1 MGTIRARRRN
11 STVLPPVL
19 EVYVLWHPADDATGR
34 PLLERLVAHFHGNAY
49 SGLLGGAIE
58 VFARSQG
65 WLDAAGAPRPLPPA
79 GPGSG
84 VEVPATEL
92 TAVIVWMGLG
102 LARAAQAEGSPW
114 AAWLQ
119 ALSARQNEAP
129 QRMRLFPVRPQ
140 AGGSPPD
147 CRLQELV
154 PAQAIIDVQPDATC
168 RDLAQGITQWA
179 AERDGSAP
187 RLSVFISH
195 TKHDDSGS
203 QRVANLIAQVRA
215 RIDGASRLGSFFD
228 SNALQPGADWAAQ
241 LREGASRMA
250 LLALRTDLY
259 ASREWCQR
267 EMLLAK
273 RHGVPVVV
281 LDAPLRGEDRGSFL
295 MDNVTRIPVRA
306 AGDRW
311 VDEDIDIGLARLVD
325 ACLQRELWRRQCA
338 SPMWP
343 EDVRVDWWSPHA
355 PEPATLVDW
364 LDTRVAARALVSS
377 GTAGADADRPLLIL
391 HPDPP
396 LGPEERDVLD
406 HIARLAGGRC
416 GLDIVTPRLLAAR
429 GAGARPRSRPCA
441 RCCRRARWP
450 GVPSRCRCRT
460 ARIWARSACWAR
472 TCNWRWRRSPAL
484 STWATVACS
493 MAVTCVRAATLN
505 CCCRS

>member
-1 MGTIRARRRN
+1 M
-11 STVLPPVL
+11 LPPVL
-19 EVYVLWHPADDATGR
+19 EVYVLWHPADDAAGR
-34 PLLERLVAHFHGNAY
+34 LLMDRLVGHFHGNAY

-58 VFARSQG
+58 VFARSHG
-65 WLDAAGAPRPLPPA
+65 WLDAAGSPRPLPPIV
-79 GPGSG
+79 PGTSID
-84 VEVPATEL
+84 VPATEL
-92 TAVIVWMGLG
+92 TAVVVWMGMG
-102 LARAAQAEGSPW
+102 LARAVQAEGSPW
-114 AAWLQ
+114 GAWLEQ
-119 ALSARQNEAP
+119 LRGHQNAAP
-129 QRMRLFPVRPQ
+129 DRLRVFPIRPET
-140 AGGSPPD
+140 GGSPPD

-154 PAQAIIDVQPDATC
+154 PAQAIIDSQPEATC
-168 RDLAQGITQWA
+168 RDLAQGIAQWA
-179 AERDGSAP
+179 TESDGSAP

-241 LREGASRMA
+241 LKEGASRMA

-295 MDNVTRIPVRA
+295 MDNVTRIPVRPV
-306 AGDRW
+306 GERW
-311 VDEDIDIGLARLVD
+311 MDEDIDIGLARLVD

-338 SPMWP
+338 GARWP
-343 EDVRVDWWSPHA
+343 EDVKVDWWSPHA

-364 LDTRVAARALVSS
+364 LGPLVAAGA
-377 GTAGADADRPLLIL
+377 TAAAAADADRPLLIL

-406 HIARLAGGRC
+406 RIARLAGGRG

-429 GAGARPRSRPCA
+429 GA
-441 RCCRRARWP
+441 
-450 GVPSRCRCRT
+450 
-460 ARIWARSACWAR
+460 
-472 TCNWRWRRSPAL
+472 
-484 STWATVACS
+484 
-493 MAVTCVRAATLN
+493 
-505 CCCRS
+505 

>member
-1 MGTIRARRRN
+1 MLSPI
-11 STVLPPVL
+11 L
-19 EVYVLWHPADDATGR
+19 EVYVLWHPADDAAGR
-34 PLLERLVAHFHGNAY
+34 RLMECLVGHFHGNAY

-65 WLDAAGAPRPLPPA
+65 WLEAAGSPRPLPPTMPDSSL
-79 GPGSG
+79 G
-84 VEVPATEL
+84 VPATEL
-92 TAVIVWMGLG
+92 TAVVVWMGLG
-102 LARAAQAEGSPW
+102 LARAVEAEGS
-114 AAWLQ
+114 AWGSWLET
-119 ALSARQNEAP
+119 LRGRQDEA
-129 QRMRLFPVRPQ
+129 QDRLRVFPVRPA

-147 CRLQELV
+147 CRLQQLV
-154 PAQAIIDVQPDATC
+154 PAQAIIDLQPEATC
-168 RDLAQGITQWA
+168 RDLAQGMAQWA
-179 AERDGSAP
+179 ADRDGSAS

-241 LREGASRMA
+241 LHEGASRMA

-259 ASREWCQR
+259 AGREWCQR

-295 MDNVTRIPVRA
+295 MDNVTRIPVRP
-306 AGDRW
+306 AGEHW
-311 VDEDIDIGLARLVD
+311 VDEDIDVGLARLVD
-325 ACLQRELWRRQCA
+325 ASLQRELWRRQCA
-338 SPMWP
+338 GAQWP
-343 EDVRVDWWSPHA
+343 EDVSVDWWSPHA

-364 LDTRVAARALVSS
+364 LGPLSAARAADSS
-377 GTAGADADRPLLIL
+377 ESARADADRPLLIL

-406 HIARLAGGRC
+406 RIARLTGGRG

-429 GAGARPRSRPCA
+429 GA
-441 RCCRRARWP
+441 
-450 GVPSRCRCRT
+450 
-460 ARIWARSACWAR
+460 
-472 TCNWRWRRSPAL
+472 
-484 STWATVACS
+484 
-493 MAVTCVRAATLN
+493 
-505 CCCRS
+505 

>member
-1 MGTIRARRRN
+1 M
-11 STVLPPVL
+11 LPPIL
-19 EVYVLWHPADDATGR
+19 EVYVLWHPADEAAGR
-34 PLLERLVAHFHGNAY
+34 PLMDRLVAHFHGNAY

-58 VFARSQG
+58 VFARSHG
-65 WLDAAGAPRPLPPA
+65 WLDAAGAPRPLPPV
-79 GPGSG
+79 GSG
-84 VEVPATEL
+84 SDVDVPATEL
-92 TAVIVWMGLG
+92 TAVVVWMGMG
-102 LARAAQAEGSPW
+102 LARAVEAEGSPW
-114 AAWLQ
+114 GTWLEALRDRQRQ
-119 ALSARQNEAP
+119 AP
-129 QRMRLFPVRPQ
+129 DRLRVFPIRPA

-147 CRLQELV
+147 ARLQALV
-154 PAQAIIDVQPDATC
+154 SSQAIVDSKPEATC
-168 RDLAQGITQWA
+168 RDLAQGLAQWA

-203 QRVANLIAQVRA
+203 QRVAALIAQVRA
-215 RIDGASRLGSFFD
+215 RIDGASKLGSFFD

-241 LREGASRMA
+241 LHEGASRMA

-306 AGDRW
+306 AGEGW

-338 SPMWP
+338 GASRLA
-343 EDVRVDWWSPHA
+343 DVAVDWWSPHA

-364 LDTRVAARALVSS
+364 LGPRMAAA
-377 GTAGADADRPLLIL
+377 AADAAAGSAQADVQRPLLIL

-406 HIARLAGGRC
+406 RIARLAGGRG

-429 GAGARPRSRPCA
+429 GA
-441 RCCRRARWP
+441 
-450 GVPSRCRCRT
+450 
-460 ARIWARSACWAR
+460 
-472 TCNWRWRRSPAL
+472 
-484 STWATVACS
+484 
-493 MAVTCVRAATLN
+493 
-505 CCCRS
+505 

>member
-1 MGTIRARRRN
+1 MESRRN
-11 STVLPPVL
+11 ADVLPPIL
-19 EVYVLWHPADDATGR
+19 EVYVLWHPADEAAGR
-34 PLLERLVAHFHGNAY
+34 PLMDRLVAHFHGNAY

-65 WLDAAGAPRPLPPA
+65 WCDAAGSPRPLPPVEP
-79 GPGSG
+79 GPGA
-84 VEVPATEL
+84 EVPATEL
-92 TAVIVWMGLG
+92 TAVVVWMGLG
-102 LARAAQAEGSPW
+102 LARAVEAEVSPW
-114 AAWLQ
+114 TAWLD
-119 ALSARQNEAP
+119 ALRRRQIEGP
-129 QRMRLFPVRPQ
+129 QRLRMFPIRPE
-140 AGGSPPD
+140 AGGSPAD

-154 PAQAIIDVQPDATC
+154 PSQAIVDRQPETTC
-168 RDLAQGITQWA
+168 RDLAQGIAQWA
-179 AERDGSAP
+179 AGQGGGAP

-203 QRVANLIAQVRA
+203 QRVANLIVQVRE
-215 RIDGASRLGSFFD
+215 RIDGASKLGSFFD

-241 LREGASRMA
+241 LHEGASRMA

-306 AGDRW
+306 EADRW
-311 VDEDIDIGLARLVD
+311 VDEDIDVGLARLVD
-325 ACLQRELWRRQCA
+325 ACLQRELWRRQSA
-338 SPMWP
+338 SASWP
-343 EDVRVDWWSPHA
+343 DDVRVDWWSAHA

-364 LDTRVAARALVSS
+364 LGPRVAARAAAAP
-377 GTAGADADRPLLIL
+377 GTADADADRPLLIL

-406 HIARLAGGRC
+406 RIARLAGGRG

-429 GAGARPRSRPCA
+429 GA
-441 RCCRRARWP
+441 
-450 GVPSRCRCRT
+450 
-460 ARIWARSACWAR
+460 
-472 TCNWRWRRSPAL
+472 
-484 STWATVACS
+484 
-493 MAVTCVRAATLN
+493 
-505 CCCRS
+505 